1 MSNRKPNSGKLE
13 DQKKDVM
20 ISIKG
25 ISNANQ
31 NEDVVELLTS
41 GLFYRGDNSFLL
53 SYNESETTGFA
64 GHKTTLKIEDKR
76 VIMNRTGKTN
86 SQLVVEKGCRHQ
98 CNYDT
103 GYGSITVGVSGIEIS
118 STLSDE
124 GGEVDFS
131 YEMDINTAL
140 ACENRVII
148 KVEPDIKNE
157 D

>member
-1 MSNRKPNSGKLE
+1 MSNSENTKSE
-13 DQKKDVM
+13 YDKKDVM

-41 GLFYRGDNSFLL
+41 GWFSRSSDSFWL
-53 SYNESETTGFA
+53 SYNETETTGFA
-64 GHKTTLKIEDKR
+64 GHKTTLQVDDKR
-76 VIMNRTGKTN
+76 VIMNRTGATT

-103 GYGSITVGVSGIEIS
+103 GYGLITVGVSGIDIS

-124 GGEVDFS
+124 GGELDFS
-131 YEMDINTAL
+131 YSMDINTAL

-148 KVEPDIKNE
+148 KVETSDNDKRI
-157 D
+157 